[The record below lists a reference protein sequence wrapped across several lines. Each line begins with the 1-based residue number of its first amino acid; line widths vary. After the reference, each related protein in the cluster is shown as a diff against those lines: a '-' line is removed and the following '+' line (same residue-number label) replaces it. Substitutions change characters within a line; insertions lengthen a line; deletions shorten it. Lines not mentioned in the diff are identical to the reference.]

1 MIIHKIEANIG
12 VQSQMRRFKLSLN
25 FLRLLGSPPHEI
37 SAFVEI
43 SAFFLTV
50 KGLVSERV
58 VADVLVEFRDFWSFD
73 VSK

>member
-12 VQSQMRRFKLSLN
+12 VQSQMRRFKL
-25 FLRLLGSPPHEI
+25 
-37 SAFVEI
+37 EI